1 MKRLVI
7 IISAMLVLNC
17 MAHAQ
22 TPGAKE
28 TAWEN
33 NDSKTVSKPANEFAG
48 TEMSMQNGQVMFS
61 GLPDL
66 TKAIWAVVS
75 DSKGEVIKQVKVS
88 PQSNTM
94 DIHNLHSGELYFV
107 TLMYKNKSK
116 KGFTLNR

>member
-17 MAHAQ
+17 IAHAQ
-22 TPGAKE
+22 TPGASE

-33 NDSKTVSKPANEFAG
+33 SDNKTVSKPANEFAS

-66 TKAIWAVVS
+66 TKSIWAVVS